1 MFKKFAALTTAAAL
15 SLGLAAC
22 GSETSSD
29 QADGNGED
37 ATTIRV
43 ATSPGPYS
51 ELFQEGVAPILEE
64 QGYTLDYTNFTDLNQ
79 ADTALAEGS
88 ADLNVEQH
96 TAWMNVFN
104 EEKNANLTSI
114 TEVPTVPA
122 GLYSENYK
130 DVNEVA
136 DGQTVGIPLD
146 GSNKSRAIHV
156 LVDAGWIT
164 LRDDA
169 DDTLLTEADI
179 DENKHNLKI
188 EPMDSANL
196 SRSLPDLDWAVIPGS
211 MSYSAGLD
219 PNLQVFQENLRP
231 ELILVA
237 VTTEGKQDAAWAKAV
252 AEAYRSEQFKQYFD
266 EHNENDYWF
275 LPDSLK

>member
-1 MFKKFAALTTAAAL
+1 MLKKIAALTTVTAL
-15 SLGLAAC
+15 TLGLTAC
-22 GSETSSD
+22 GDESSD
-29 QADGNGED
+29 TAEGDSQ
-37 ATTIRV
+37 TIRV

-51 ELFQEGVAPILEE
+51 ELFEDAVGPILEKD
-64 QGYTLDYTNFTDLNQ
+64 GYTVEYTSFTDLTQ
-79 ADTALAEGS
+79 ADIALNEGS
-88 ADLNVEQH
+88 ADLNVDQH

-104 EEKNANLTSI
+104 EEKGGNLASI

-122 GLYSENYK
+122 GLYSDKYTDIE
-130 DVNEVA
+130 EVA
-136 DGQTVGIPLD
+136 DGQTVGIPMD
-146 GSNKSRAIHV
+146 GSNKSRALHL

-169 DDTLLTEADI
+169 DEALIAESDI
-179 DENKHNLKI
+179 AENPHNLEI
-188 EPMDSANL
+188 TPMDSANL

-237 VTTEGKQDAAWAKAV
+237 VTTEDKADEPWTEAA
-252 AEAYRSEQFKQYFD
+252 AEAYRSDEFKEYFD
-266 EHNENDYWF
+266 ANNENNYWF
-275 LPDSLK
+275 LPESLQ

>member
-1 MFKKFAALTTAAAL
+1 MFKKIAAAVAAGSL
-15 SLGLAAC
+15 VLGLTAC
-22 GSETSSD
+22 GSSEST
-29 QADGNGED
+29 D
-37 ATTIRV
+37 AGDDKTIRV

-51 ELFQEGVAPILEE
+51 ELFQDGVAPILEE
-64 QGYTLDYTNFTDLNQ
+64 EGYKVDVQNFTDLTQ

-104 EEKNANLTSI
+104 KEKGANLTSI

-122 GLYSENYK
+122 GLYSEK
-130 DVNEVA
+130 HKSLDEVA

-146 GSNKSRAIHV
+146 GSNKSRALHV

-169 DDTLLTEADI
+169 DEALLAESDI
-179 DENKHNLKI
+179 AENPHNLEIK
-188 EPMDSANL
+188 PMDSANL

-211 MSYSAGLD
+211 MSYSAKLD
-219 PNLQVFQENLRP
+219 PNLQLFQEELRP

-237 VTTEGKQDAAWAKAV
+237 VTTEDKKDTPWAKAV
-252 AEAYRSEQFKQYFD
+252 AEAYRSDEFKKYFNSQ
-266 EHNENDYWF
+266 NENNYWF

>member
-1 MFKKFAALTTAAAL
+1 MLKKIAALTTVTAL
-15 SLGLAAC
+15 TLGLTAC
-22 GSETSSD
+22 GDESSD
-29 QADGNGED
+29 TAEGDSQ
-37 ATTIRV
+37 TIRV

-51 ELFQEGVAPILEE
+51 ELFQDAVGPILEKD
-64 QGYTLDYTNFTDLNQ
+64 GYTVEYTSFTDLTQ
-79 ADTALAEGS
+79 ADIALNEGS
-88 ADLNVEQH
+88 ADLNVDQH

-104 EEKNANLTSI
+104 EEKGGNLASI

-122 GLYSENYK
+122 GLYSDKYTDIE
-130 DVNEVA
+130 EVA
-136 DGQTVGIPLD
+136 DGQTVGIPMD
-146 GSNKSRAIHV
+146 GSNKSRALHL

-169 DDTLLTEADI
+169 DETLIAESDI
-179 DENKHNLKI
+179 AENPHNLDIK
-188 EPMDSANL
+188 PMDSANL

-237 VTTEGKQDAAWAKAV
+237 VTTEDKVDEPWTEAV
-252 AEAYRSEQFKQYFD
+252 AEAYRSDEFKEYFD
-266 EHNENDYWF
+266 ANNENNYWF
-275 LPDSLK
+275 LPESLQ

>member
-1 MFKKFAALTTAAAL
+1 MFKKIVAVASAAAL
-15 SLGLAAC
+15 SFGLVAC
-22 GSETSSD
+22 GSDES
-29 QADGNGED
+29 ADGGANSED
-37 ATTIRV
+37 LSTIRV

-51 ELFQEGVAPILEE
+51 ELFQNGVAPILEE
-64 QGYTLDYTNFTDLNQ
+64 QGYKIDYTNFTDLTQ

-104 EEKNANLTSI
+104 EEKGGNLVSI
-114 TEVPTVPA
+114 TEIPTVPA
-122 GLYSENYK
+122 GLYSDKHEAVE
-130 DVNEVA
+130 DVA

-146 GSNKSRAIHV
+146 GSNKSRALHL

-164 LRDDA
+164 LREDA
-169 DDTLLTEADI
+169 DEALLSEADI
-179 DENKHNLKI
+179 EENKHNLDI
-188 EPMDSANL
+188 QPMDSANL

-219 PNLQVFQENLRP
+219 PNLQRFQENLRP

-237 VTTEGKQDAAWAKAV
+237 VTTEGNQDKPWAKAV
-252 AEAYRSEQFKQYFD
+252 AEAYRSDEFKEYFD
-266 EHNENDYWF
+266 SQNENNYWF

>member
-1 MFKKFAALTTAAAL
+1 MFKKIAAVTAAAAL
-15 SLGLAAC
+15 SLGLVAC
-22 GSETSSD
+22 GSDDT
-29 QADGNGED
+29 ATD
-37 ATTIRV
+37 AAGTGDTKTIRV

-51 ELFQEGVAPILEE
+51 ELFQEGVAPILEKD
-64 QGYTLDYTNFTDLNQ
+64 GYTLEYTNFTDLTQ
-79 ADTALAEGS
+79 ADTALDEGS

-104 EEKNANLTSI
+104 KEKGGNLVSI

-122 GLYSENYK
+122 GLYSEK
-130 DVNEVA
+130 HEKLEDVA
-136 DGQTVGIPLD
+136 DGQSVGIPLD

-156 LVDAGWIT
+156 LVDAGWVT

-169 DDTLLTEADI
+169 DEALLSEADI
-179 DENKHNLKI
+179 DENPHNLDIK
-188 EPMDSANL
+188 PMDSANL

-219 PNLQVFQENLRP
+219 PNLQRFQENLRP

-237 VTTEGKQDAAWAKAV
+237 VTTEGKQDTPWAKAV
-252 AEAYRSEQFKQYFD
+252 SEAYRSEEFKEYFD
-266 EHNENDYWF
+266 SQNTNNYWF

>member
-1 MFKKFAALTTAAAL
+1 MFKKITAVAMAGALT
-15 SLGLAAC
+15 LGLTAC
-22 GSETSSD
+22 GSSESSD
-29 QADGNGED
+29 GGDDQ
-37 ATTIRV
+37 TIRV

-51 ELFQEGVAPILEE
+51 ELFQNGVAPILEKE
-64 QGYTLDYTNFTDLNQ
+64 GYELDFQNFTDLTQ

-104 EEKNANLTSI
+104 KEKGGNLTSI

-122 GLYSENYK
+122 GLYSQK
-130 DVNEVA
+130 HTSLDEVA
-136 DGQTVGIPLD
+136 DGQSVGIPLD
-146 GSNKSRAIHV
+146 GSNKSRALHV

-169 DDTLLTEADI
+169 DETLLAESDIAD
-179 DENKHNLKI
+179 NPHNLKI

-211 MSYSAGLD
+211 MSYSAKLD
-219 PNLQVFQENLRP
+219 PNLQLFQENLRP

-237 VTTEGKQDAAWAKAV
+237 VTTEDKKDAEWAKAV
-252 AEAYRSEQFKQYFD
+252 AEAYRSDEFKEYFD
-266 EHNENDYWF
+266 SQNENDYWF

>member
-1 MFKKFAALTTAAAL
+1 MLRKIAAVSTAAAL
-15 SLGLAAC
+15 SFGLVAC
-22 GSETSSD
+22 GSDDASSD
-29 QADGNGED
+29 PAGTGD
-37 ATTIRV
+37 TKTIRV

-51 ELFQEGVAPILEE
+51 ELFQEGVAPILEKD
-64 QGYTLDYTNFTDLNQ
+64 GYTLEYTNFTDLTQ
-79 ADTALAEGS
+79 ADTALAEGN

-96 TAWMNVFN
+96 TAWLEVFN
-104 EEKNANLTSI
+104 KEKNANLVSI

-122 GLYSENYK
+122 GLYSEK
-130 DVNEVA
+130 HEKLEDVA
-136 DGQTVGIPLD
+136 DGQSVGIPLD

-169 DDTLLTEADI
+169 DEALLSEADI
-179 DENKHNLKI
+179 DENPHNLDIK
-188 EPMDSANL
+188 PMDSANL

-219 PNLQVFQENLRP
+219 PNLQRFQENLRP

-237 VTTEGKQDAAWAKAV
+237 VTTEGKQDTPWAKAV
-252 AEAYRSEQFKQYFD
+252 SEAYRSEEFKKYFD
-266 EHNENDYWF
+266 SQNTYNYWF
-275 LPDSLK
+275 FPDSLN

>member
-1 MFKKFAALTTAAAL
+1 MLKKIAALTTVTAL
-15 SLGLAAC
+15 TLGLTAC
-22 GSETSSD
+22 GDESSD
-29 QADGNGED
+29 TAEGDSQ
-37 ATTIRV
+37 TIRV

-51 ELFQEGVAPILEE
+51 ELFEDAVGPILEKD
-64 QGYTLDYTNFTDLNQ
+64 GYTVEYTSFTDLTQ
-79 ADTALAEGS
+79 ADIALNEGS
-88 ADLNVEQH
+88 ADLNVDQH

-104 EEKNANLTSI
+104 EEKGGNLASI

-122 GLYSENYK
+122 GLYSDKYTDIE
-130 DVNEVA
+130 EVA
-136 DGQTVGIPLD
+136 DGQTVGIPMD
-146 GSNKSRAIHV
+146 GSNKSRALHL

-169 DDTLLTEADI
+169 DEALIAESDI
-179 DENKHNLKI
+179 AENPHNLEI
-188 EPMDSANL
+188 TPMDSANL

-237 VTTEGKQDAAWAKAV
+237 VTTEDKADEPWTEAV
-252 AEAYRSEQFKQYFD
+252 AEAYRSDEFKEYFD
-266 EHNENDYWF
+266 ANNENNYWF
-275 LPDSLK
+275 LPESLQ

>member
-1 MFKKFAALTTAAAL
+1 MFKKIAAAVAAGSL
-15 SLGLAAC
+15 VLGLTAC
-22 GSETSSD
+22 GS
-29 QADGNGED
+29 GESTD
-37 ATTIRV
+37 AGDDKTIRV

-51 ELFQEGVAPILEE
+51 ELFQDGVAPILEE
-64 QGYTLDYTNFTDLNQ
+64 EGYTVDVQNFTDLTQ

-104 EEKNANLTSI
+104 EEKGANLASI

-122 GLYSENYK
+122 GLYSEK
-130 DVNEVA
+130 HKSLDDVA
-136 DGQTVGIPLD
+136 DGQTVGVPLD
-146 GSNKSRAIHV
+146 GSNKSRALHV

-169 DDTLLTEADI
+169 DEALLAESDI
-179 DENKHNLKI
+179 AENPHNLEIK
-188 EPMDSANL
+188 PMDSANL

-211 MSYSAGLD
+211 MSYSAKLD
-219 PNLQVFQENLRP
+219 PNLQVFQEELRP

-237 VTTEGKQDAAWAKAV
+237 VTTEDKKDAPWAKAV
-252 AEAYRSEQFKQYFD
+252 AEAYRSDEFKEYFD
-266 EHNENDYWF
+266 SQNENDYWF

>member
-122 GLYSENYK
+122 GLYSENYN

>member
-1 MFKKFAALTTAAAL
+1 MFKKIAAAVAAGSL
-15 SLGLAAC
+15 VLGLTAC
-22 GSETSSD
+22 GSSEST
-29 QADGNGED
+29 D
-37 ATTIRV
+37 AGDDKTIRV

-51 ELFQEGVAPILEE
+51 ELFQDGVAPILEE
-64 QGYTLDYTNFTDLNQ
+64 EGYMVDVQNFTDLTQ

-104 EEKNANLTSI
+104 KEKGANLTSI

-122 GLYSENYK
+122 GLYSEK
-130 DVNEVA
+130 HKSLDEVA

-146 GSNKSRAIHV
+146 GSNKSRALHV
-156 LVDAGWIT
+156 LVDAGWFT

-169 DDTLLTEADI
+169 DEALLAESDI
-179 DENKHNLKI
+179 AENPHNLEIK
-188 EPMDSANL
+188 PMDSANL

-211 MSYSAGLD
+211 MSYSAKLD
-219 PNLQVFQENLRP
+219 PNLQLFQEELRP

-237 VTTEGKQDAAWAKAV
+237 VTTEDKKDAPWAKAV
-252 AEAYRSEQFKQYFD
+252 AEAYRSDEFKEYFNSQ
-266 EHNENDYWF
+266 NENNYWF

>member
-1 MFKKFAALTTAAAL
+1 MFKKIATAVAAGSLV
-15 SLGLAAC
+15 LGLTAC
-22 GSETSSD
+22 GSSEST
-29 QADGNGED
+29 D
-37 ATTIRV
+37 AGDDKTIRV

-51 ELFQEGVAPILEE
+51 ELFQDGVAPILEE
-64 QGYTLDYTNFTDLNQ
+64 EGYTVDVQNFTDLTQ

-104 EEKNANLTSI
+104 EEKGANLASI

-122 GLYSENYK
+122 GLYSEK
-130 DVNEVA
+130 HKSLDDVA
-136 DGQTVGIPLD
+136 DGQTVGVPLD
-146 GSNKSRAIHV
+146 GSNKSRALHV

-169 DDTLLTEADI
+169 DEALLSEADI
-179 DENKHNLKI
+179 AENPHNLEIK
-188 EPMDSANL
+188 PMDSANL

-211 MSYSAGLD
+211 MSYSAKLD
-219 PNLQVFQENLRP
+219 PNLQLFQEELRP

-237 VTTEGKQDAAWAKAV
+237 VTTEDKKDAPWAKAV
-252 AEAYRSEQFKQYFD
+252 AEAYRSDEFKEYFD
-266 EHNENDYWF
+266 SQNENDYWF

>member
-1 MFKKFAALTTAAAL
+1 MFKKIAAAVAAGSL
-15 SLGLAAC
+15 VLGLTAC
-22 GSETSSD
+22 GSSESND
-29 QADGNGED
+29 AADD
-37 ATTIRV
+37 TTIRV

-51 ELFQEGVAPILEE
+51 ELFQDGVAPILEE
-64 QGYTLDYTNFTDLNQ
+64 EGYKVDVQNFTDLTQ

-104 EEKNANLTSI
+104 EEKGANLTSI

-122 GLYSENYK
+122 GLYSEK
-130 DVNEVA
+130 HKSLDEVA

-146 GSNKSRAIHV
+146 GSNKSRALHV

-169 DDTLLTEADI
+169 DEALLAESDI
-179 DENKHNLKI
+179 AENPHNLEIK
-188 EPMDSANL
+188 PMDSANL

-211 MSYSAGLD
+211 MSYSAKLD
-219 PNLQVFQENLRP
+219 PNLQLFQEELRP

-237 VTTEGKQDAAWAKAV
+237 VTTEDKKDAPWAKAV
-252 AEAYRSEQFKQYFD
+252 ADAYRSEEFKEYFNSQ
-266 EHNENDYWF
+266 NENDYWF

>member
-1 MFKKFAALTTAAAL
+1 MFKKIAAAVAAGSL
-15 SLGLAAC
+15 VLGLTAC
-22 GSETSSD
+22 GSSESND
-29 QADGNGED
+29 AADD
-37 ATTIRV
+37 KTIRV

-51 ELFQEGVAPILEE
+51 ELFQDGVAPILEE
-64 QGYTLDYTNFTDLNQ
+64 EGYTVDVQNFTDLTQ

-104 EEKNANLTSI
+104 EEKGANLTSI

-122 GLYSENYK
+122 GLYSEK
-130 DVNEVA
+130 HKSLDEVA
-136 DGQTVGIPLD
+136 DGQTLGIPLD
-146 GSNKSRAIHV
+146 GSNKSRALHV

-169 DDTLLTEADI
+169 DEALLAESDI
-179 DENKHNLKI
+179 AENPHNLEIK
-188 EPMDSANL
+188 PMDSANL

-211 MSYSAGLD
+211 MSYSAKLD
-219 PNLQVFQENLRP
+219 PNLQLFQEELRP

-237 VTTEGKQDAAWAKAV
+237 VTTEDKKDAPWAKAV
-252 AEAYRSEQFKQYFD
+252 ADAYRSEEFKEYFD
-266 EHNENDYWF
+266 SQNENDYWF

>member
-1 MFKKFAALTTAAAL
+1 MFKKIVAVASAAAL
-15 SLGLAAC
+15 SFGLVAC
-22 GSETSSD
+22 GADES
-29 QADGNGED
+29 ADGGANSED
-37 ATTIRV
+37 LSTIRV

-51 ELFQEGVAPILEE
+51 ELFQNGVAPILEE
-64 QGYTLDYTNFTDLNQ
+64 QGYKIDYTNFTDLTQ

-104 EEKNANLTSI
+104 EEKGGNLVSI
-114 TEVPTVPA
+114 TEIPTVPA
-122 GLYSENYK
+122 GLYSEK
-130 DVNEVA
+130 HESVEDVA
-136 DGQTVGIPLD
+136 DGQSVGIPLD
-146 GSNKSRAIHV
+146 GSNKSRALHL

-164 LRDDA
+164 LREDA
-169 DDTLLTEADI
+169 DEALLSEADI
-179 DENKHNLKI
+179 EENKHNLDI
-188 EPMDSANL
+188 QPMDSANL

-219 PNLQVFQENLRP
+219 PNLQRFQENLRP

-237 VTTEGKQDAAWAKAV
+237 VTTEGNQDKPWAKAV
-252 AEAYRSEQFKQYFD
+252 AEAYRSDKFKEYFD
-266 EHNENDYWF
+266 SQNENNYWF

>member
-1 MFKKFAALTTAAAL
+1 MFKKIAAAVAAGSL
-15 SLGLAAC
+15 VLGLTAC
-22 GSETSSD
+22 GSSEST
-29 QADGNGED
+29 D
-37 ATTIRV
+37 AGDDKTIRV

-51 ELFQEGVAPILEE
+51 ELFQDGVAPILEE
-64 QGYTLDYTNFTDLNQ
+64 EGYTVDVQNFTDLTQ

-104 EEKNANLTSI
+104 EEKGANLASI

-122 GLYSENYK
+122 GLYSEK
-130 DVNEVA
+130 HKSLDDVA
-136 DGQTVGIPLD
+136 DGQTVGVPLD
-146 GSNKSRAIHV
+146 GSNKSRALHV

-169 DDTLLTEADI
+169 DEALLAESDI
-179 DENKHNLKI
+179 AENPHNLEIK
-188 EPMDSANL
+188 PMDSANL

-211 MSYSAGLD
+211 MSYSAKLD
-219 PNLQVFQENLRP
+219 PNLQLFQEELRP

-237 VTTEGKQDAAWAKAV
+237 VTTEDKKDAPWAKAV
-252 AEAYRSEQFKQYFD
+252 AEAYRSDEFKEYFD
-266 EHNENDYWF
+266 SQNENDYWF

>member
-1 MFKKFAALTTAAAL
+1 MFKKIAAAVAAGSL
-15 SLGLAAC
+15 VLGLTAC
-22 GSETSSD
+22 GSSEST
-29 QADGNGED
+29 D
-37 ATTIRV
+37 AGDDKTIRV

-51 ELFQEGVAPILEE
+51 ELFQDGVAPILEE
-64 QGYTLDYTNFTDLNQ
+64 EGYKVDVQNFTDLTQ

-104 EEKNANLTSI
+104 KEKSANLTSI

-122 GLYSENYK
+122 GLYSEK
-130 DVNEVA
+130 HKSLDEVA

-146 GSNKSRAIHV
+146 GSNKSRALHV

-169 DDTLLTEADI
+169 DEALLAESDI
-179 DENKHNLKI
+179 AENPHNLEIK
-188 EPMDSANL
+188 PMDSANL

-211 MSYSAGLD
+211 MSYSAKLD
-219 PNLQVFQENLRP
+219 PNLQLFQEELRP

-237 VTTEGKQDAAWAKAV
+237 VTTEDKKDAPWAKAV
-252 AEAYRSEQFKQYFD
+252 AEAYRSDEFKEYFNSQ
-266 EHNENDYWF
+266 NENNYWF

>member
-1 MFKKFAALTTAAAL
+1 MFKKIAAAVAAGSL
-15 SLGLAAC
+15 VLGLTAC
-22 GSETSSD
+22 GSSEST
-29 QADGNGED
+29 D
-37 ATTIRV
+37 AGDDKTIRV

-51 ELFQEGVAPILEE
+51 ELFQDGVAPILEE
-64 QGYTLDYTNFTDLNQ
+64 EGYTVDVQNFTDLTQ

-104 EEKNANLTSI
+104 EEKGANLASI

-122 GLYSENYK
+122 GLYSEK
-130 DVNEVA
+130 HKSLDDVA
-136 DGQTVGIPLD
+136 DGQTVGVPLD
-146 GSNKSRAIHV
+146 GSNKSRALHV

-169 DDTLLTEADI
+169 DEALLAESDI
-179 DENKHNLKI
+179 AENPHNLEIK
-188 EPMDSANL
+188 PMDSANL

-211 MSYSAGLD
+211 MSYSAKLD
-219 PNLQVFQENLRP
+219 PNLQVFQEELRP

-237 VTTEGKQDAAWAKAV
+237 VTTEDKKDAPWAKAV
-252 AEAYRSEQFKQYFD
+252 AEAYRSDEFKEYFD
-266 EHNENDYWF
+266 SQNENDYWF

>member
-1 MFKKFAALTTAAAL
+1 MFKKIAAAVAAGSL
-15 SLGLAAC
+15 VLGLTAC
-22 GSETSSD
+22 GSSESND
-29 QADGNGED
+29 AADD
-37 ATTIRV
+37 TTIRV

-51 ELFQEGVAPILEE
+51 ELFQDGVAPILEE
-64 QGYTLDYTNFTDLNQ
+64 EGYKVDVQNFTDLTQ

-104 EEKNANLTSI
+104 EEKGANLTSI

-122 GLYSENYK
+122 GLYSEK
-130 DVNEVA
+130 HKSLDEVA

-146 GSNKSRAIHV
+146 GSNKSRALHV

-169 DDTLLTEADI
+169 DEALLAESDI
-179 DENKHNLKI
+179 AENPHNLEIK
-188 EPMDSANL
+188 PMDSANL

-211 MSYSAGLD
+211 MSYSAKLD
-219 PNLQVFQENLRP
+219 PNLQLFQEELRP

-237 VTTEGKQDAAWAKAV
+237 VTTEDKKDAPWAKAV
-252 AEAYRSEQFKQYFD
+252 AEAYRSDEFKEYFNSQ
-266 EHNENDYWF
+266 NENNYWF

>member
-1 MFKKFAALTTAAAL
+1 MFKKIAAAVAAGSL
-15 SLGLAAC
+15 VLGLTAC
-22 GSETSSD
+22 GSSEST
-29 QADGNGED
+29 D
-37 ATTIRV
+37 AGDDKTIRV

-51 ELFQEGVAPILEE
+51 ELFQDGVAPILEE
-64 QGYTLDYTNFTDLNQ
+64 EGYTVDVQNFTDLTQ

-104 EEKNANLTSI
+104 EEKGANLASI
-114 TEVPTVPA
+114 AEVPTVPA
-122 GLYSENYK
+122 GLYSEK
-130 DVNEVA
+130 HKSLDDVA
-136 DGQTVGIPLD
+136 DGQTVGVPLD
-146 GSNKSRAIHV
+146 GSNKSRALHV

-169 DDTLLTEADI
+169 DEALLSEADI
-179 DENKHNLKI
+179 AENPHNLEIK
-188 EPMDSANL
+188 PMDSANL

-211 MSYSAGLD
+211 MSYSAKLD
-219 PNLQVFQENLRP
+219 PNLQVFQEELRP

-237 VTTEGKQDAAWAKAV
+237 VTTEDKKDAPWAKAV
-252 AEAYRSEQFKQYFD
+252 AEAYRSDEFKEHFD
-266 EHNENDYWF
+266 SQNENNYWF

>member
-1 MFKKFAALTTAAAL
+1 MFKKVTAGVLAGTLT
-15 SLGLAAC
+15 LGLAAC
-22 GSETSSD
+22 GSSD
-29 QADGNGED
+29 SND
-37 ATTIRV
+37 AGDDKTIRV

-51 ELFQEGVAPILEE
+51 ELFEEGVAPILEDE
-64 QGYTLDYTNFTDLNQ
+64 GYTVDFQSFTDLTQ

-88 ADLNVEQH
+88 ADLNVDQH
-96 TAWMNVFN
+96 TAWMKVFN
-104 EEKNANLTSI
+104 EEKGANLTSI

-122 GLYSENYK
+122 GLYSEKYTSL
-130 DVNEVA
+130 DEVA

-146 GSNKSRAIHV
+146 GSNKSRAIHM

-169 DDTLLTEADI
+169 DEALLAEADI
-179 DENKHNLKI
+179 AENPHNLKI

-196 SRSLPDLDWAVIPGS
+196 SRSLPDLDWAAIPGS
-211 MSYSAGLD
+211 MSYSANLD
-219 PNLQVFQENLRP
+219 PKLQVFQEELRP

-237 VTTEGKQDAAWAKAV
+237 VTTEDKKDKPWVQAV
-252 AEAYRSEQFKQYFD
+252 SDAYRSEEFKEFFD
-266 EHNENDYWF
+266 SQNENNYWF

>member
-1 MFKKFAALTTAAAL
+1 MFKKIAAAVAAGSL
-15 SLGLAAC
+15 VLGLTAC
-22 GSETSSD
+22 GSSEST
-29 QADGNGED
+29 D
-37 ATTIRV
+37 AGDDKTIRV

-51 ELFQEGVAPILEE
+51 ELFQDGVAPILEE
-64 QGYTLDYTNFTDLNQ
+64 EGYTVDVQNFTDLTQ

-104 EEKNANLTSI
+104 EEKGANLASI

-122 GLYSENYK
+122 GLYSEK
-130 DVNEVA
+130 HKSLDDVA
-136 DGQTVGIPLD
+136 DGQTVGVPLD
-146 GSNKSRAIHV
+146 GSNKSRALHV

-169 DDTLLTEADI
+169 DEALLSEADI
-179 DENKHNLKI
+179 ADNPHNLEIK
-188 EPMDSANL
+188 PMDSANL

-211 MSYSAGLD
+211 MSYSAKLD
-219 PNLQVFQENLRP
+219 PNLQVFQEELRP

-237 VTTEGKQDAAWAKAV
+237 VTTEDKKDAPWAKAV
-252 AEAYRSEQFKQYFD
+252 AEAYRSDEFKEYFD
-266 EHNENDYWF
+266 SQNENDYWF

>member
-1 MFKKFAALTTAAAL
+1 MFKKIAAVTAAAAL
-15 SLGLAAC
+15 SLGLVAC
-22 GSETSSD
+22 GSDDT
-29 QADGNGED
+29 ATD
-37 ATTIRV
+37 AAGTGDTKTIRV

-51 ELFQEGVAPILEE
+51 ELFQEGVAPILEKD
-64 QGYTLDYTNFTDLNQ
+64 GYTLEYTNFTDLTQ

-104 EEKNANLTSI
+104 KEKRGNLVSI

-122 GLYSENYK
+122 GLYSEK
-130 DVNEVA
+130 HEKLEDVA
-136 DGQTVGIPLD
+136 DGQSVGIPLD

-169 DDTLLTEADI
+169 DEALLSEADI
-179 DENKHNLKI
+179 DENPHNLDIK
-188 EPMDSANL
+188 PMDSANL

-219 PNLQVFQENLRP
+219 PNLQRFQENLRP

-237 VTTEGKQDAAWAKAV
+237 VTTEGKQDTPWAKAV
-252 AEAYRSEQFKQYFD
+252 SEAYRSEEFKEYFD
-266 EHNENDYWF
+266 SQNTNNYWF

>member
-1 MFKKFAALTTAAAL
+1 MFKKIAAVTAAAAL
-15 SLGLAAC
+15 SLGLVAC
-22 GSETSSD
+22 GSDDT
-29 QADGNGED
+29 ATD
-37 ATTIRV
+37 AAGTGDTKTIRV

-51 ELFQEGVAPILEE
+51 ELFQEGVAPILEKD
-64 QGYTLDYTNFTDLNQ
+64 GYTLEYTNFTDLTQ
-79 ADTALAEGS
+79 ADTALDEGS

-104 EEKNANLTSI
+104 KEKGGNLVSI

-122 GLYSENYK
+122 GLYSEK
-130 DVNEVA
+130 HEKLEDVA
-136 DGQTVGIPLD
+136 DGQSVGIPLD

-169 DDTLLTEADI
+169 DEALLSEADI
-179 DENKHNLKI
+179 DENPHNLDIK
-188 EPMDSANL
+188 PMDSANL

-219 PNLQVFQENLRP
+219 PNLQRFQENLRP

-237 VTTEGKQDAAWAKAV
+237 VTTEGKQDTPWAKAV
-252 AEAYRSEQFKQYFD
+252 SEAYRSEEFKEYFD
-266 EHNENDYWF
+266 SQNTNNYWF